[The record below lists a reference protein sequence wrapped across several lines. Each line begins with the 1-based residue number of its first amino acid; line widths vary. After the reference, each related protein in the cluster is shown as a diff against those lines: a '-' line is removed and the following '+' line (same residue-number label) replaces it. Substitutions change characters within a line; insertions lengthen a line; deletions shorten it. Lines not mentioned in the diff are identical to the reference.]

1 MARAKR
7 DEPHKYLNVSMP
19 VSLLEKLD
27 DYHRESR
34 LAKTDIVE
42 FALDEYLD
50 KMQTSDKG
58 HRDSSYKGFV
68 K

>member
-42 FALDEYLD
+42 FALDEYLNR
-50 KMQTSDKG
+50 MQTSDK
-58 HRDSSYKGFV
+58 
-68 K
+68 